1 MRGIRLD
8 TCTQDKYNWSNQW
21 WDLLDVLDKETAE
34 HDVQQQWSQQSP
46 LTQFKRAFQ
55 HTGGQ
60 SWSNWGPKQYQVTSH
75 SRGARRARRAIDK
88 MQRHLNK
95 RVRKQRVDTLSQ
107 LLDASPLQQ
116 PVSLTK
122 VVCLLQE
129 LREALPRDLRG
140 VAMDYLTSEA
150 EPTGANASSDEP
162 PMKKQRPWDDVA
174 AKQEH
179 TQNAANTNIMEDE

>member
-8 TCTQDKYNWSNQW
+8 TCTHEKYNWSNQW
-21 WDLLDVLDKETAE
+21 WGLLDVLDKETAE

-46 LTQFKRAFQ
+46 LTQFKRAFEL
-55 HTGGQ
+55 TANV
-60 SWSNWGPKQYQVTSH
+60 SWSSWGPNEYHVTS
-75 SRGARRARRAIDK
+75 RKRRPIRLSQRRRRS
-88 MQRHLNK
+88 QLHLTK
-95 RVRKQRVDTLSQ
+95 RVRKQEIESK
-107 LLDASPLQQ
+107 LLDASPLKQ

-122 VVCLLQE
+122 VVCLLQD

-150 EPTGANASSDEP
+150 EPTGANAISDEP

>member
-1 MRGIRLD
+1 M
-8 TCTQDKYNWSNQW
+8 
-21 WDLLDVLDKETAE
+21 AE
-34 HDVQQQWSQQSP
+34 HDVQQLWSHQSHS
-46 LTQFKRAFQ
+46 TQFKRAFEL
-55 HTGGQ
+55 TAGV
-60 SWSNWGPKQYQVTSH
+60 SWSSWGPKQYHVTSR
-75 SRGARRARRAIDK
+75 SRARLSARRRRA
-88 MQRHLNK
+88 QRHLTK
-95 RVRKQRVDTLSQ
+95 RVRKQGIDTLSK
-107 LLDASPLQQ
+107 LLDASPLKQ

-122 VVCLLQE
+122 VVCLLQD